1 MTSGIGATVIFWVL
15 ALFIL
20 GFGLAVVRA
29 RNLFKAAISL
39 AFCLFGVAGIFLLLE
54 AEFLAGVQVLLY
66 IGAVTT
72 LTIFAIMVTQGIA
85 DPAVKQ
91 LNEQQL
97 PAAIVAG
104 TAVLA
109 VGLGAAAFSRSLVG
123 RLTVWRDSSAERQER
138 EREIMR
144 DALLPEVSRRR
155 QELLEYRVGP
165 FLQSLI
171 DTETLTPTD
180 VQRARGLATAIR
192 KDMVSDANRT
202 WLSDVVDQL
211 DDASH
216 EVDRMTRDQRTALGG
231 LIAELRGLHS
241 LVPGS
246 ITASV
251 QPGTPVTVNLSARLT
266 GRKRLR
272 PDAYRAV
279 LRTYFPGAAVT
290 STLEGIDVTVS
301 LAE

>member
-109 VGLGAAAFSRSLVG
+109 VGLALGNGVLLAAPA
-123 RLTVWRDSSAERQER
+123 
-138 EREIMR
+138 
-144 DALLPEVSRRR
+144 
-155 QELLEYRVGP
+155 
-165 FLQSLI
+165 
-171 DTETLTPTD
+171 
-180 VQRARGLATAIR
+180 LATADGAVLGLGR
-192 KDMVSDANRT
+192 ELLVQYV
-202 WLSDVVDQL
+202 LPFDVVTVL
-211 DDASH
+211 
-216 EVDRMTRDQRTALGG
+216 L
-231 LIAELRGLHS
+231 LIAMVGAIIL
-241 LVPGS
+241 
-246 ITASV
+246 
-251 QPGTPVTVNLSARLT
+251 AR
-266 GRKRLR
+266 K
-272 PDAYRAV
+272 
-279 LRTYFPGAAVT
+279 
-290 STLEGIDVTVS
+290 E
-301 LAE
+301 